1 MYITHLVCEGQ
12 IGVNPIYYGLTAKFR
27 PWYFDGQK
35 VYAGRLFETKSEAE
49 DAAEKLR
56 TDCMLRK
63 SCL

>member
-1 MYITHLVCEGQ
+1 MYITHLVCQGQ
-12 IGVNPIYYGLTAKFR
+12 IGVIPIYYGLTAKFR

-49 DAAEKLR
+49 DAAERLR